1 MPPNNQYPQ
10 PAANQPMYTPQPIQP
25 AQGMPVSPQPIA
37 PVGSAMPAAAPA
49 PAAGTDVSG
58 AHPVAAKNPNST
70 QNALLISEI
79 RDGLVIMNDGSA
91 RAVVTCRSINFDL
104 MSDRE
109 RDAAEFGYQQMLNSL
124 YFPIQILIRS
134 QRVDL
139 EPYLDRLVKISH
151 EQDNMLLAVLMG
163 DYIDFIDQLA
173 QQTNIMSKSFYIV
186 VPYYP
191 TGDLSSAVNTSK
203 NFLSNLFA
211 AQTQQRVRIDDRTYV
226 KIKEELT
233 NRVNALMG
241 GLIQIGIRS
250 VRLDTKELGELYYNS
265 YNPDTAVRQPLGN
278 FEDLTM
284 PVVLKGQGNAPQPQ
298 LDKQV
303 L

>member
-1 MPPNNQYPQ
+1 MPPNNQYQSPGTNQ
-10 PAANQPMYTPQPIQP
+10 PAYAPQQPV
-25 AQGMPVSPQPIA
+25 QGVPPSPQPIA
-37 PVGSAMPAAAPA
+37 PP
-49 PAAGTDVSG
+49 
-58 AHPVAAKNPNST
+58 PVAAPTAGSDKPTGTPTSKNPNST

-79 RDGLVIMNDGSA
+79 RDSLVIMNDGSG

-109 RDAAEFGYQQMLNSL
+109 REAAEFGYQQMLNSL
-124 YFPIQILIRS
+124 YFPIQIYIRS

-139 EPYLDRLVKISH
+139 EPYLERLVKISR

-173 QQTNIMSKSFYIV
+173 QQTNIMSKSFFIV

-191 TGDLSSAVNTSK
+191 AGDLGSAVNSSK

-211 AQTQQRVRIDDRTYV
+211 PQTQQRVRIDEKTYA
-226 KIKEELT
+226 KTKEELD
-233 NRVNALMG
+233 NRVNALVG
-241 GLIQIGIRS
+241 GLVQMGIRAS
-250 VRLDTKELGELYYNS
+250 RLNTKELGELYYS
-265 YNPDTAVRQPLGN
+265 AYNPDTAVRQPIGN
-278 FEDLTM
+278 FEELTA
-284 PVVLKGQGNAPQPQ
+284 PVVIKGSGNAPQPH

-303 L
+303 S

>member
-1 MPPNNQYPQ
+1 MPPNNQLQPTGVNQPLYSPGAVQGIPGAPQPMQ
-10 PAANQPMYTPQPIQP
+10 PAAPTT
-25 AQGMPVSPQPIA
+25 GSDTHA
-37 PVGSAMPAAAPA
+37 PV
-49 PAAGTDVSG
+49 V
-58 AHPVAAKNPNST
+58 KNPNST

-79 RDGLVIMNDGSA
+79 RDGVVIMNDGSA

-109 RDAAEFGYQQMLNSL
+109 RDAAEFSYQQMLNSL
-124 YFPIQILIRS
+124 YFPIQICVRS

-151 EQDNMLLAVLMG
+151 EQDNMLLSVLMG
-163 DYIDFIDQLA
+163 DYIDFIDQLS

-191 TGDLSSAVNTSK
+191 TGDLGSAVNTSK

-211 AQTQQRVRIDDRTYV
+211 AQTAQRVRIDEKTYA

-233 NRVNALMG
+233 NRVNALVG
-241 GLIQIGIRS
+241 GLAQMGIRS
-250 VRLDTKELGELYYNS
+250 TRLDTKELGELYYNA

-278 FEDLTM
+278 FEDLTT
-284 PVVLKGQGNAPQPQ
+284 PLVTKGTGNAPQPQ

>member
-1 MPPNNQYPQ
+1 M
-10 PAANQPMYTPQPIQP
+10 PQPIQ
-25 AQGMPVSPQPIA
+25 GA
-37 PVGSAMPAAAPA
+37 PVQPAAP
-49 PAAGTDVSG
+49 TTG
-58 AHPVAAKNPNST
+58 ADNSHVTPKNPNST

-79 RDGLVIMNDGSA
+79 RDSLVIMNDGSA

-109 RDAAEFGYQQMLNSL
+109 RESAEFAYQQMLNSL
-124 YFPIQILIRS
+124 YFPIQISIRS

-139 EPYLDRLVKISH
+139 EPYLERLVKISR
-151 EQDNMLLAVLMG
+151 EQDNMLLSVLMG
-163 DYIDFIDQLA
+163 DYIEFIDQLS
-173 QQTNIMSKSFYIV
+173 QQTNIMSKAFFIT

-191 TGDLSSAVNTSK
+191 SGDISSAVNNSK

-211 AQTQQRVRIDDRTYV
+211 AQTQQRVRIDEKTYA

-233 NRVNALMG
+233 NRVNALIG
-241 GLIQIGIRS
+241 GLVQMGIRS
-250 VRLDTKELGELYYNS
+250 VRLNTKELGELYYNA

-278 FEDLTM
+278 FEEITA
-284 PVVLKGQGNAPQPQ
+284 PVVTKGIGNAPQPQ

-303 L
+303 G